1 MSEEVTKQEIDLGNQ
16 GHIVEIFSSFQGE
29 GGSVK
34 GSCFGKRQIFVRLAG
49 CTLKCAWCDSADSRD
64 PDYPECKVEIQPG
77 TWEFTT
83 YKNPVD
89 IEFIIQQIIKLR
101 TKDFH
106 SVSLTG
112 GEPPH
117 QEEFFYRLVNRL
129 YDLEIPSYACVDIK
143 DRSARSVKNSQ
154 WEKLIDKEIESMD
167 ILQNNSAKIFAKL
180 VVTEETRL
188 DDVRMF
194 AERLRDIVVPIVI
207 QPVTPLGGVGPISN
221 KKLFKITETL
231 AEVLPTE
238 MFGLSIQGHKLVNLL

>member
-129 YDLEIPSYACVDIK
+129 YDLEIPIFLETNGYYPLRIAKVASKISYACVDIK

-180 VVTEETRL
+180 VVTE
-188 DDVRMF
+188 
-194 AERLRDIVVPIVI
+194 
-207 QPVTPLGGVGPISN
+207 
-221 KKLFKITETL
+221 
-231 AEVLPTE
+231 
-238 MFGLSIQGHKLVNLL
+238 